1 MVQKGPKYVPFG
13 PMWNRVLVVTIY
25 NLHANFE
32 HPSSNDATCRAAMGS
47 IPMELRNSIQLQIP
61 IPELELEL
69 NIWKK
74 NGIGIGI
81 GIEPNSVNSASIPFE
96 LFFNPLSF
104 FILNIRFSSHFLHF
118 KNESTG
124 LLKPVLSYIFHSKKC
139 TCYKDE
145 SQYCTAWPSFI
156 HTLGSVY
163 IYM

>member
-1 MVQKGPKYVPFG
+1 MVINTITLYEKEKDLSIKGIWMQP
-13 PMWNRVLVVTIY
+13 
-25 NLHANFE
+25 
-32 HPSSNDATCRAAMGS
+32 DMGS
-47 IPMELRNSIQLQIP
+47 IPMELRNSIQIPIP

-163 IYM
+163 IYVTVKPFVIFMKV

>member
-1 MVQKGPKYVPFG
+1 MSNQTWGQFQ
-13 PMWNRVLVVTIY
+13 WNCGIQ
-25 NLHANFE
+25 FKFQFQF
-32 HPSSNDATCRAAMGS
+32 
-47 IPMELRNSIQLQIP
+47 RNWNWNWNWTY
-61 IPELELEL
+61 E
-69 NIWKK
+69 KK

-81 GIEPNSVNSASIPFE
+81 GIEPNSVNFASIPFE

-163 IYM
+163 IYVIVKPFVIFMKV

>member
-1 MVQKGPKYVPFG
+1 VFFKK
-13 PMWNRVLVVTIY
+13 IY
-25 NLHANFE
+25 YEFIFSCLLETVYGLSSRHGVNSNGIAEFNSNSNSNSGIGIGIE
-32 HPSSNDATCRAAMGS
+32 HM
-47 IPMELRNSIQLQIP
+47 
-61 IPELELEL
+61 
-69 NIWKK
+69 KK
-74 NGIGIGI
+74 TGIGIGI

-163 IYM
+163 IYVSVKPFVIFMKM